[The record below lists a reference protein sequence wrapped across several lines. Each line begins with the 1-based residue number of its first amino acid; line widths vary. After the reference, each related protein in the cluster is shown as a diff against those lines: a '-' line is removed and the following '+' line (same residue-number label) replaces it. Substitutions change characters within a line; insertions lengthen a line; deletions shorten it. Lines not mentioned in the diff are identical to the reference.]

1 MYLNKYFL
9 QVKSL
14 FGIKAPETA
23 TKDLVEARKKLY
35 SSFFT
40 NEHDLYFDV
49 GANMGNRIEPLVNM
63 GIKIVAVEPQQSCV
77 DFLNKKYADRIVVVP
92 KGLSEKEGVLDMFIA
107 DESTISSFSQE
118 WIESTKSSGRF
129 KRNNWD
135 KKVQVEI
142 TTLDKVIA
150 DHGHPKFI
158 KIDVEGFELNV
169 LKGLSSPVEYISY
182 EYVMP
187 ERKQAVVDCMEQI
200 LKIAGDKKVAF
211 NYSIGE
217 SMDLFFTDWIDE
229 QQMRAEI
236 DSKRFLKSSFGDVY
250 AKTYL

>member
-1 MYLNKYFL
+1 M
-9 QVKSL
+9 
-14 FGIKAPETA
+14 
-23 TKDLVEARKKLY
+23 
-35 SSFFT
+35 
-40 NEHDLYFDV
+40 
-49 GANMGNRIEPLVNM
+49 
-63 GIKIVAVEPQQSCV
+63 
-77 DFLNKKYADRIVVVP
+77 
-92 KGLSEKEGVLDMFIA
+92 
-107 DESTISSFSQE
+107 
-118 WIESTKSSGRF
+118 
-129 KRNNWD
+129 
-135 KKVQVEI
+135 
-142 TTLDKVIA
+142 IA

-200 LKIAGDKKVAF
+200 LKIAGDKKVVF